1 MQTAACES
9 MQSARALGG
18 GPDESHARVG
28 GKYSATSG
36 CTRARVRR
44 QRKPEAQMCSGGA
57 HRSSVGTAIVCGVS
71 MRMRASSVMMTASS
85 RCACPGARP
94 KRHRGGEISL
104 RLRLTPR
111 PGCCRLPLGYMIV
124 QVGSPRAGVLC
135 RPFSHSMFACAR
147 DAMWGMWIVGDGA
160 CHGTRLYS
168 SSSAHRLIKFH

>member
-85 RCACPGARP
+85 LLS
-94 KRHRGGEISL
+94 RGNGL
-104 RLRLTPR
+104 L
-111 PGCCRLPLGYMIV
+111 
-124 QVGSPRAGVLC
+124 LC
-135 RPFSHSMFACAR
+135 MSR
-147 DAMWGMWIVGDGA
+147 
-160 CHGTRLYS
+160 
-168 SSSAHRLIKFH
+168 SAPETAQRG